1 MLKMLKDETGK
12 NIKLKKLKKLKSVEL
27 THQTHNMRHEIEM
40 TTWKVNHNKS

>member
-1 MLKMLKDETGK
+1 MKLEKIPNKK
-12 NIKLKKLKKLKSVEL
+12 NLKKLKSVEL

>member
-27 THQTHNMRHEIEM
+27 THQTHDMRHEIEM
-40 TTWKVNHNKS
+40 TTWKVNHKS